1 MIYTRLGGRG
11 GGVRQ
16 ILSLALELQKAGH
29 KVEIFTNAVSE
40 RCYPELLKK
49 VVVNVVPN
57 PLIPFR
63 QNSESFISRSAAS
76 KEVNVA
82 SNLRE
87 WIRRTVG
94 RQYYTTELPSMLSL
108 GRNIAEGFDIIN
120 NHNFPTEWAAFLAK
134 KRLKAP
140 VVWMCNEP
148 PFWFLASEYK
158 KGLRKINWPLFEVLD
173 RTAVD
178 YIDEIIV
185 LSSIAAGYV
194 RKAYNRAAKVVRTG
208 VDIDLFRNASKE
220 EVRRKYGLENDF
232 ILLQVGNI
240 APDKRQGDSIM
251 ALYYL
256 SKNYDNVKLILDGG
270 EGGGSRGELIRLSEK
285 LGIKDKV
292 LFWHSC
298 SDEEIAEVYAACDV
312 FVFPAHITWGLAVI
326 EAMAASKPV
335 IVSKM
340 CGASEIIQSGV
351 NGIVID
357 NTNPE
362 EWARQIELLMNNP
375 KLRKK
380 LGENAYGYVSK
391 NLSWEKYARNMAR
404 VFQQAITSSRRN
416 S

>member
-1 MIYTRLGGRG
+1 MIYTSLLGRG
-11 GGVRQ
+11 GGGRQ

-29 KVEIFTNAVSE
+29 GVEIFTNAVSE

-49 VVVNVVPN
+49 VTVNVVPN

-76 KEVNVA
+76 KEVNGA
-82 SNLRE
+82 SNLRG
-87 WIRRTVG
+87 WIRRIVG
-94 RQYYTTELPSMLSL
+94 REYYTTELPSMLSL
-108 GRNIAEGFDIIN
+108 GRNIPEGFDIIN
-120 NHNFPTEWAAFLAK
+120 NHNFPTEWAAFFAK

-140 VVWMCNEP
+140 IVWMCNEP
-148 PFWFLASEYK
+148 PFWFFASEHK
-158 KGLRKINWPLFEVLD
+158 KGLRKINWPLFEVMD

-185 LSSIAAGYV
+185 LSSISAGYV
-194 RKAYNRAAKVVRTG
+194 RKAYNRSAKVVRTG
-208 VDIDLFRNASKE
+208 VDIDLFHNASKE
-220 EVRRKYGLENDF
+220 EVRRKNGLENDF
-232 ILLQVGNI
+232 IILQVGNI

-251 ALYYL
+251 ALFYL
-256 SKNYDNVKLILDGG
+256 SKNYDNVKLILVGD

-292 LFWHSC
+292 LFWHGC

-362 EWARQIELLMNNP
+362 EWARQIELLMNSP

-380 LGENAYGYVSK
+380 LGENAYEYVSK
-391 NLSWEKYARNMAR
+391 NLSWEKYARNMAK
-404 VFQQAITSSRRN
+404 VFQQAIASSRRN

>member
-29 KVEIFTNAVSE
+29 EVEIFTNDVSE

-63 QNSESFISRSAAS
+63 QKSGSFDSRSVAS
-76 KEVNVA
+76 EVDSA
-82 SNLRE
+82 SNLRG
-87 WIRRTVG
+87 WIRRIVR
-94 RQYYTTELPSMLSL
+94 RQYYTTEFPSMLNL
-108 GRNIAEGFDIIN
+108 GRNIPKGFDIIN

-140 VVWMCNEP
+140 IIWMCNEP
-148 PFWFLASEYK
+148 PFWFFASEYK
-158 KGLRKINWPLFEVLD
+158 KGLRKINWPLFEMLD
-173 RTAVD
+173 RTSVD
-178 YIDEIIV
+178 YIDEIVV

-194 RKAYNRAAKVVRTG
+194 RKAYNRTAKVVRTG
-208 VDIDLFRNASKE
+208 VDLELFHNASKE
-220 EVRRKYGLENDF
+220 EVRKKNGLENDF
-232 ILLQVGNI
+232 IILQVGNI

-251 ALYYL
+251 ALHYL
-256 SKNYDNVKLILDGG
+256 SKNYDNVKLILDGA

-285 LGIKDKV
+285 LGVKDKV
-292 LFWHSC
+292 LLWHTSC
-298 SDEEIAEVYAACDV
+298 DEDLAEVYAACDI
-312 FVFPAHITWGLAVI
+312 FVFPGQVTWGLAVI

-380 LGENAYGYVSK
+380 LGENAYEYVSK
-391 NLSWEKYARNMAR
+391 NLSWEKYAKNMER